1 MARSTRE
8 EVKRRINMMITEQEQ
23 FQNQLA
29 VINDK
34 ANERS
39 DAINEYTP
47 LLLQGSEVLIALV
60 RDMYAKF

>member
-1 MARSTRE
+1 MGRSTRQ
-8 EVKRRINMMITEQEQ
+8 EVQRRINMMITEQQQ

-34 ANERS
+34 ANDRS

-47 LLLQGSEVLIALV
+47 LLLQGSEFLIDLV
-60 RDMYAKF
+60 REMYAKF